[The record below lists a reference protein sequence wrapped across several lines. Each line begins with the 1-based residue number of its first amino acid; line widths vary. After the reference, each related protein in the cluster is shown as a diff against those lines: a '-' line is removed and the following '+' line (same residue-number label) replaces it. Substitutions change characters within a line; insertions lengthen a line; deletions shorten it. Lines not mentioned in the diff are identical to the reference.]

1 LNLQHA
7 QSYLRTAADIIDQYD
22 GSAPFAAWLKQYFK
36 LHKKHGSKDRKAI
49 SQLCYCY
56 FRPGKSPINKTIEEK
71 IVLALYLCSPTPND
85 LLAALDEKLNEQ
97 AALPLTEKLSAFE
110 LSPLGELKEELSKE
124 IEPVAFENSFFIQ
137 PDLFVRIRPGEK
149 NLVLG
154 KLKEAGVAYKEV
166 NENCLAL
173 PNTTRLEEILDIDG
187 EVVIQDK
194 NSQEVLNA
202 FVAEWKDKDVSV
214 WDCCCA
220 SGGKSILAYD
230 WFPGIR
236 LTVSDIRESILHNLR
251 SRFHRAD
258 IRGYKSLLLDVGK
271 PGFHYKQKFDLVIC
285 DAPCSGSGTWSRTP
299 EQLHFFE
306 KEQIDRYAEL
316 QRSIALNAVKS
327 VKESGY
333 FLYITCSVFSKEN
346 EEVVDSIL
354 KDTSLRLISASYHK
368 GYNEKADTLF
378 SAMFH
383 RDQ

>member
-1 LNLQHA
+1 M
-7 QSYLRTAADIIDQYD
+7 
-22 GSAPFAAWLKQYFK
+22 WLKQYFK
-36 LHKKHGSKDRKAI
+36 LHKKHGSKDRKSI

-56 FRPGKSPINKTIEEK
+56 FRLGKSPIKKTIEEK
-71 IVLALYLCSPTPND
+71 IILALYLCSPAPND
-85 LLAALDEKLNEQ
+85 LLAALDEKLNQQ
-97 AALPLTEKLSAFE
+97 ASLPLAEKLSAFQ
-110 LSPLGELKEELSKE
+110 LSPLGELNAELSKE
-124 IEPVAFENSFFIQ
+124 IEGVAFENSFFIQ
-137 PDLFVRIRPGEK
+137 PDLFVRIRPGER
-149 NLVLG
+149 NVVAG
-154 KLKEAGVAYKEV
+154 KLTEAGVDYKEV
-166 NENCLAL
+166 NEHCLAL
-173 PNTTRLEEILDIDG
+173 SNTTGLEKIVEIDK

-258 IRGYKSLLLDVGK
+258 IRGYKSLMLDVGK
-271 PGFHYKQKFDLVIC
+271 PGFHYKQNFDLVIC

-316 QRSIALNAVKS
+316 QTSIALNASKS
-327 VKESGY
+327 VKAGGY
-333 FLYITCSVFSKEN
+333 FLYITCSVFKKEN
-346 EEVVDSIL
+346 EDVVDSML
-354 KDTSLRLISASYHK
+354 KDSSLRLVSANYHK
-368 GYNEKADTLF
+368 GYNEKSDTLF
-378 SAMFH
+378 SALFH
-383 RDQ
+383 RAL